1 MKEWIP
7 LVAVPAALVVAIMI
21 LKPPYIT
28 PRFEHDSAAASS
40 IKVAPY
46 SAPTVAPS
54 ELAGF
59 APLRRRSGTP
69 PILLFHGINNNRD
82 TYSISQRQFALDLA
96 LLQRLGYH
104 SISIAQYAA
113 WRAGKKVILPSR
125 PILIA
130 FNDGRIDSWQ
140 GADQVLAKYH
150 MRAAMFIIA
159 RVTRSSPS
167 PFYLGWD
174 QLKTMQESGRWDI
187 QPKGAQRYRM
197 FESTTLAQLYRF
209 LRDPR
214 VASAH
219 NARST
224 KPEGRK

>member
-7 LVAVPAALVVAIMI
+7 LVAVPAALVTAIMI
-21 LKPPYIT
+21 LRPPYIT
-28 PRFEHDSAAASS
+28 PRFEHDSAAAST
-40 IKVAPY
+40 IKVSPYPAPE
-46 SAPTVAPS
+46 VMRS
-54 ELAGF
+54 EVAGF
-59 APLRRRSGTP
+59 AHFRPSTGKI
-69 PILLFHGINNNRD
+69 PILLFHGINDNTD
-82 TYSISQRQFALDLA
+82 KYSISQRQFALDLA

-113 WRAGKKVILPSR
+113 WRAGKKVILPPR

-140 GADQVLAKYH
+140 GADQVLAQYH

-167 PFYLGWD
+167 PFYLDWG
-174 QLKTMQESGRWDI
+174 QLKTMQRSGRWDI
-187 QPKGAQRYRM
+187 QRKGAHRYSM

-214 VASAH
+214 AASAR
-219 NARST
+219 NAQSNKR
-224 KPEGRK
+224 EGRQ